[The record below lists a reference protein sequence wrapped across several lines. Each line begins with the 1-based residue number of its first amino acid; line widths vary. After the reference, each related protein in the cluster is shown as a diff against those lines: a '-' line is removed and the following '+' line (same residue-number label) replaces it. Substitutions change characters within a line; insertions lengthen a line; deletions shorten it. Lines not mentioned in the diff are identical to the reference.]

1 MQNIASEII
10 CDHFGLLINL
20 ENDINQIRIAFDGD
34 AVIFSDESEKYI
46 NQRVCRLLLSM
57 NIKMHKIHCL
67 KDRLLNC

>member
-67 KDRLLNC
+67 